1 MPTLPIQL
9 NFILDLLPWFYD
21 HGLRVVFVIVL
32 AVFSDAFLNDF
43 LSRKGLGTS
52 MIGGRLKQKM
62 NGMQKQRM
70 QTILNVVSGTLSFII
85 FVIAVMMIMPEF
97 GVNIAPILAGLGL
110 AGLAVSM
117 AAKDVLTDFIT
128 GFFILSERQYN
139 IGDKVKI
146 SGIEGI
152 VREISLRRTM
162 VEADDGT
169 LNYIPNREIKIVTRQ
184 KNEYETESNNDYY

>member
-1 MPTLPIQL
+1 MNFPPQL
-9 NFILDLLPWFYD
+9 EFIFSFLPWLYD
-21 HGLRVVFVIVL
+21 HGLRVVFIVMG
-32 AVFSDAFLNDF
+32 AFLCDMFLRDF
-43 LSRKGLGTS
+43 LSKKSLGPAMFQDT
-52 MIGGRLKQKM
+52 IKQRIS
-62 NGMQKQRM
+62 GAQRQRM
-70 QTILNVVSGTLSFII
+70 QTIINVISGTLSFVI

-128 GFFILSERQYN
+128 GFFILSEGQYN

-162 VEADDGT
+162 IETEDGIF
-169 LNYIPNREIKIVTRQ
+169 NYIPNREIKIVSR
-184 KNEYETESNNDYY
+184 KKAEHDNETNNDVY

>member
-1 MPTLPIQL
+1 MNFPSQL
-9 NFILDLLPWFYD
+9 NFIFDLLPWFYE
-21 HGLRVVFVIVL
+21 HGFRVIFIIVG
-32 AVFSDAFLNDF
+32 AVVCDTFLKDF
-43 LSRKGLGTS
+43 MSKKSLGPATFRDS
-52 MIGGRLKQKM
+52 LKHRVS
-62 NGMQKQRM
+62 GAQRQRI
-70 QTILNVVSGTLSFII
+70 QTIINVTSGTLSFVI

-128 GFFILSERQYN
+128 GFFILSEGQFN

-162 VEADDGT
+162 IETEDGT
-169 LNYIPNREIKIVTRQ
+169 FNYIPNREIKVVTR
-184 KNEYETESNNDYY
+184 KKVEHEDESNNDVY

>member
-1 MPTLPIQL
+1 MNFPSQL
-9 NFILDLLPWFYD
+9 NFIFDLLPWFYE
-21 HGLRVVFVIVL
+21 HGFRVIFIIVG
-32 AVFSDAFLNDF
+32 AVVCDTFLKDF
-43 LSRKGLGTS
+43 MSKKSLGPATFRDS
-52 MIGGRLKQKM
+52 LKHRVS
-62 NGMQKQRM
+62 GAQRQRI
-70 QTILNVVSGTLSFII
+70 QTIINVTSGTLSFVI

-128 GFFILSERQYN
+128 GFFILSEGQFN

-162 VEADDGT
+162 IETEDGT
-169 LNYIPNREIKIVTRQ
+169 FNYIPNREIKIVTR
-184 KNEYETESNNDYY
+184 KKAEHEDESNNDVY

>member
-1 MPTLPIQL
+1 MNFPSQL
-9 NFILDLLPWFYD
+9 NFIFDLLPWFYE
-21 HGLRVVFVIVL
+21 HGLRVIFIIAG
-32 AVFSDAFLNDF
+32 AVVCDNFLKDF
-43 LSRKGLGTS
+43 MSKKSLGSATFRDS
-52 MIGGRLKQKM
+52 LKHRVS
-62 NGMQKQRM
+62 GAQRQRI
-70 QTILNVVSGTLSFII
+70 QTIINVTSGTLSFVI

-128 GFFILSERQYN
+128 GFFILSEGQFN

-162 VEADDGT
+162 IETEDGT
-169 LNYIPNREIKIVTRQ
+169 FNYIPNREIKVVTR
-184 KNEYETESNNDYY
+184 KKVEHEDESNNDVY

>member
-1 MPTLPIQL
+1 MDFPPQL
-9 NFILDLLPWFYD
+9 EFIFSFLPWLYD
-21 HGLRVVFVIVL
+21 HGLRVVFIVMG
-32 AVFSDAFLNDF
+32 AFLCDMFLKDF
-43 LSRKGLGTS
+43 LSKKSLGPAMFQDT
-52 MIGGRLKQKM
+52 IKQRIS
-62 NGMQKQRM
+62 GAQRQRM
-70 QTILNVVSGTLSFII
+70 QTIINVISGTLSFII

-128 GFFILSERQYN
+128 GFFILSEGQYN

-146 SGIEGI
+146 SGIEGT

-162 VEADDGT
+162 VETEDGIF
-169 LNYIPNREIKIVTRQ
+169 NYIPNREIKIVAR
-184 KNEYETESNNDYY
+184 KKAEHEDESNNDVY

>member
-1 MPTLPIQL
+1 M
-9 NFILDLLPWFYD
+9 F
-21 HGLRVVFVIVL
+21 LR
-32 AVFSDAFLNDF
+32 DF
-43 LSRKGLGTS
+43 LSKKSLGPAMFQDT
-52 MIGGRLKQKM
+52 IKQRIS
-62 NGMQKQRM
+62 GAQRQRM
-70 QTILNVVSGTLSFII
+70 QTIINVISGTLSFVI

-128 GFFILSERQYN
+128 GFFILSEGQYN

-162 VEADDGT
+162 IETEDGIF
-169 LNYIPNREIKIVTRQ
+169 NYIPNREIKIVSR
-184 KNEYETESNNDYY
+184 KKAEHDNETNNDVY